1 VRVLVKT
8 PSRLHFSLIDMNG
21 SLNRINGSIG
31 LALNSPSYELE
42 VNPSKELEVHGGQ
55 TELFEKAAMIF
66 YNHFNLKEKATIQI
80 LKTIPRHVGLGSTT
94 QAHLGI
100 GTALSKLHNIK
111 LSTRQMAEIMGRG
124 GTSGIGTAVFHTG
137 GFILDG
143 GHSLK
148 TIKRENIFAPSSIS
162 KLPPPPVLMR
172 YEFPTNWKFVVAIPN
187 IQEGLH
193 GQKEVRIF
201 EERCPVP
208 PQEVGEIC
216 RLILMKILPAIL
228 EEDIE
233 EFGSGIS
240 ALEGLGFAKLT
251 SDLIHSATKACI
263 KFMKNNGAY
272 GVGQSSFGPTI
283 YGIVEGA
290 AEARKLA
297 TMIRSYLED
306 KFNGGEIFYS
316 EANNKGH
323 ELEISEQN

>member
-1 VRVLVKT
+1 VRVSVKT

-31 LALNSPSYELE
+31 LALNFPSYELE
-42 VNPSKELEVHGGQ
+42 VTPSKELEVYGEQ
-55 TELFEKAAMIF
+55 TKLFEKAAIIF
-66 YNHFNLKEKATIQI
+66 YNHFNLKEKATIKI

-100 GTALSKLHNIK
+100 GTALSKLHSIK
-111 LSTRQMAEIMGRG
+111 LSARKIAEIMGRG
-124 GTSGIGTAVFHTG
+124 GTSGIGTAVFQTG

-148 TIKRENIFAPSSIS
+148 IIKRENIFAPSSVS
-162 KLPPPPVLMR
+162 KLPPPPVLLR
-172 YEFPTNWKFVVAIPN
+172 YIFPTNWKFVVAIPN

-193 GQKEVRIF
+193 GRKEVRIF
-201 EERCPVP
+201 EERCPVSP
-208 PQEVGEIC
+208 KEVGEMC

-240 ALEGLGFAKLT
+240 ALEGLGFAKST
-251 SDLIHSATKACI
+251 SDLMHSATKACI
-263 KFMKNNGAY
+263 KLMKKNGAY
-272 GVGQSSFGPTI
+272 GVGQSSFGPTT

-290 AEARKLA
+290 VEARKLSA
-297 TMIRSYLED
+297 MIRSYLED
-306 KFNGGEIFYS
+306 EFNGGEIIYS

-323 ELEISEQN
+323 ELEIDE